1 MKNKHSIVFMG
12 ATGAVGSAALDQL
25 LKYDKVSRLLTLG
38 RRTVEAKALLDHV
51 EQQIIDIHNTDSY
64 ADFIHDIDTAV
75 CTLGVG
81 ESSKVPKE
89 EFIRIDK
96 TAVLKFAKVC
106 KEKGVN
112 HFHLLSSIGSNSGS
126 MNYYLRTKGE
136 LNDELVRM
144 GFERLSI
151 YQPSMIMTP
160 QNRYGWTQGIALK
173 IWPKF
178 DHILHGGYR
187 KYRGIKVDMLG
198 KAIANN
204 VFVEKTGVEFL
215 QYDDFLNLQKRV
227 S

>member
-1 MKNKHSIVFMG
+1 MKTHSIVFIG
-12 ATGAVGSAALDQL
+12 ATGAVGTAAFHQL
-25 LKYDKVSRLLTLG
+25 LKYDKVSKILTLG
-38 RRTVEAKALLDHV
+38 RRTVEAKALPDHV

-81 ESSKVPKE
+81 ESSKVSKE

-96 TAVLKFAKVC
+96 TAVLKFANVC
-106 KEKGVN
+106 KEKGVK

-136 LNDELVRM
+136 LNDELEELE
-144 GFERLSI
+144 FESVSI
-151 YQPSMIMTP
+151 FQPSMIMTP
-160 QNRYGWTQGIALK
+160 TNRYGWTQGLALK
-173 IWPKF
+173 LWPKF
-178 DHILHGGYR
+178 DYILHGSAR

-204 VFVEKTGVEFL
+204 VFKAKQGVAYL
-215 QYDDFLNLQKRV
+215 QYDDFLKLQEKV
-227 S
+227 HN